1 LPKKSRRGGQHAQD
15 SLERVAGIRSETDI
29 ADLLRETFSEKYPIM
44 AIGAIRYGGRMNSWR
59 CAWLA
64 GVLMSAF
71 AWAQDP
77 APGYPA
83 RPIRVIVP
91 FPAGG
96 AADALPRIVG
106 ERLAARWGQPVLVEN
121 RAGASGSIG
130 AEAVARAEP
139 DGYTLLATPPAP
151 LVINPSLYAKLPYDP
166 TQFVPV
172 TVVAAI
178 PSVLLVNAA
187 KVPANTIQ
195 EFVTLVRANPDK
207 FNYASQGTTTVSFLT
222 TEMFK
227 TAAGSLKITH
237 VPYKGTAPGLAALL
251 AGEVEMMFDNLGVT
265 VQHVLSGK
273 LRALAVGSERR
284 VPSLPEVPA
293 MTELYPGFVSIAWFS
308 ISAPPKTPTAI
319 ADKLFAAIVEILK
332 QPEVAGR
339 LDALSAEPIGSTPAG
354 MAAIMR
360 EDTERWR
367 NVIRASGVKPE

>member
-1 LPKKSRRGGQHAQD
+1 
-15 SLERVAGIRSETDI
+15 
-29 ADLLRETFSEKYPIM
+29 M
-44 AIGAIRYGGRMNSWR
+44 AIGAIWRRRDAMNSLQY
-59 CAWLA
+59 AWLA
-64 GVLMSAF
+64 GLLLAAS

-106 ERLAARWGQPVLVEN
+106 ERLAARWGQPVVGEN
-121 RAGASGSIG
+121 RVGASGSIG
-130 AEAVARAEP
+130 AEAVARADP

-151 LVINPSLYAKLPYDP
+151 LVINPSLYAKLPYVT

-172 TVVAAI
+172 TVIAAI
-178 PSVLLVNAA
+178 PSVLLVNAS
-187 KVPANTIQ
+187 KVPANTLQ
-195 EFVTLVRANPDK
+195 EFVALVRANPDRL
-207 FNYASQGTTTVSFLT
+207 NYASQGTTTVSFLT

-265 VQHVLSGK
+265 VQHVRAGK

-293 MTELYPGFVSIAWFS
+293 MAEFYPGFVSIAWFS
-308 ISAPPKTPTAI
+308 VSAPPKTPAAI
-319 ADKLFAAIVEILK
+319 ADKLSAAIVEILR
-332 QPEVAGR
+332 QPEVAKR
-339 LDALSAEPIGSTPAG
+339 LDGLSAEPIGSNPAA
-354 MAAIMR
+354 MTAIMK
-360 EDTERWR
+360 EDAERWR
-367 NVIRASGVKPE
+367 NIIRSAGVKPE